1 VQVARCPVFNRTV
14 RYYGSLSAHFRYQD
28 GMPYHI
34 LTIIKLWWKNHSLS
48 GSWIDE
54 FFSVSRSL
62 NDEKSLCGRSRNLE
76 FTIHSLTESDAMR
89 RNWSRE
95 PITTPSGRISTPD
108 GLSYCGMI
116 IRPEAFPGNYRAKI
130 KI

>member
-1 VQVARCPVFNRTV
+1 
-14 RYYGSLSAHFRYQD
+14 
-28 GMPYHI
+28 MPYHI

-76 FTIHSLTESDAMR
+76 FTIHSLTHYLVGLTYAMWR
-89 RNWSRE
+89 RPNWSRE
-95 PITTPSGRISTPD
+95 PITTLSDGFPRRTDYHTTPA
-108 GLSYCGMI
+108 MA
-116 IRPEAFPGNYRAKI
+116 PHP
-130 KI
+130 